1 MSVTDSREPPGR
13 TVTLTIALLGHPV
26 AHSIS
31 PPMQQAALD
40 ALGVDA
46 RYEAWDVPPGEVA
59 QAVERL
65 RAAEVIGANVT
76 VPHKVEL
83 LSRADE
89 VDHLAAQVGAVNT
102 IVPREGRL
110 HGANTD
116 VAGVLRTLADA
127 GVGVAGGEVVLI
139 GAGGAARAVVVAM
152 RAEGATRLTIA
163 NRTLA
168 NAEALTGL
176 GGDDLAVRIAPLD
189 AASPLLRGAMERA
202 RLVIHSTTLGMRHGP
217 DESATPIPAELFV
230 AGQAA
235 LDLVYIPERTPFLRA
250 AEAAGAQPIGGL
262 GMLVHQGAES
272 FRLWTGLEPPV
283 EAMFA
288 AARATLARRTA
299 EETAS

>member
-1 MSVTDSREPPGR
+1 MTP
-13 TVTLTIALLGHPV
+13 TIALLGHPV

-46 RYEAWDVPPGEVA
+46 RYEAWDVAPGEVA
-59 QAVERL
+59 AAVERL
-65 RAAEVIGANVT
+65 RGEGVLGANVT

-83 LSRADE
+83 LRRADE
-89 VDHLAAQVGAVNT
+89 VDALAQQVGAVNT
-102 IVPREGRL
+102 IVPRGGRL
-110 HGANTD
+110 HGHNTD

-127 GVGVAGGEVVLI
+127 GVDVADAEVVLL

-152 RAEGATRLTIA
+152 HAEGAARLTIA
-163 NRTLA
+163 NRTPA

-176 GGDDLAVRIAPLD
+176 GGDSMAVRIAPLD
-189 AASPLLRGAMERA
+189 AASPLLQGAMERA

-217 DESATPIPAELFV
+217 DESASPIPADLFV

-262 GMLVHQGAES
+262 GMLVYQGAES
-272 FRLWTGLEPPV
+272 FRMWTDLEPPT

-288 AARATLARRTA
+288 AARAALAARDG
-299 EETAS
+299 EEAAQ

>member
-1 MSVTDSREPPGR
+1 MTS
-13 TVTLTIALLGHPV
+13 TIALLGHPV

-46 RYEAWDVPPGEVA
+46 RYEAWDVAPGEVA
-59 QAVERL
+59 AAVERL
-65 RAAEVIGANVT
+65 RGEGVLGANVT

-83 LSRADE
+83 LRRADE
-89 VDHLAAQVGAVNT
+89 VDALARQVGAVNT
-102 IVPREGRL
+102 IVPRDGRL

-127 GVGVAGGEVVLI
+127 GVDVAGAEVVLI

-152 RAEGATRLTIA
+152 RAEGAARLTIA
-163 NRTLA
+163 NRTPA

-176 GGDDLAVRIAPLD
+176 GGDSMAVRITPLD
-189 AASPLLRGAMERA
+189 AAAPLLRGAMERA

-217 DESATPIPAELFV
+217 DESATPVPAELFA

-262 GMLVHQGAES
+262 GMLVYQGAES
-272 FRLWTGLEPPV
+272 FRMWTSLEPPTEV
-283 EAMFA
+283 MFA
-288 AARATLARRTA
+288 AARAALAGRDG
-299 EETAS
+299 EEAAQ